1 MEARR
6 RAAAGGPAR
15 TLVDNALWPDGL
27 VGWLPSAV
35 WHGLR
40 AARIHRPDVL
50 YSTSKPETAH
60 LVALIVHRLTG
71 LPWVADFR
79 DAWTL
84 NPFGPVSGVSGPMAD
99 ASERLER
106 AVVANASF
114 MTVVD
119 ESIDLLGVGDGDA
132 RRVVIRNGV
141 DPDDLPEPGARPG
154 RSERFRLSH
163 VGTLYGSRDAAPVF
177 AAIRELLARGTI
189 DRDRFELRIVGHVDL
204 PRGGLD
210 SLPVTFVDYV
220 NHERAK
226 CRDDRGVGPA
236 LLPAAALPGVVGQD
250 LRIPRRG
257 TSRAVRRRSAEP
269 RVPPSR

>member
-1 MEARR
+1 MFAYYFPPLGGGGVQRTLKYVKYLPDEGFDSVVISGGARGYALRDRGLLRDVPPGTVVIRARAVPLQQVQWKLGAVLR
-6 RAAAGGPAR
+6 RVGLSR

-154 RSERFRLSH
+154 RS
-163 VGTLYGSRDAAPVF
+163 
-177 AAIRELLARGTI
+177 
-189 DRDRFELRIVGHVDL
+189 
-204 PRGGLD
+204 
-210 SLPVTFVDYV
+210 
-220 NHERAK
+220 
-226 CRDDRGVGPA
+226 
-236 LLPAAALPGVVGQD
+236 
-250 LRIPRRG
+250 
-257 TSRAVRRRSAEP
+257 RAV
-269 RVPPSR
+269 